1 MGFEIVQ
8 VTPVLRPLLHSDLHF
23 ETRMEAISGTSLNC
37 SLCFLFGSMSF
48 SRDGCYLVYP
58 AMPVL
63 LRLAISQEVILED
76 IQEELIYFIT
86 ALVRNLEVSLPTVNN
101 NVAQYHFRFIIFFVV
116 DVIKFQST
124 ITSQENDA
132 EISARVLNSLKECI
146 KVCHIFTE
154 IFSLPLYAV
163 PPGCGVPYIIYK
175 QY

>member
-23 ETRMEAISGTSLNC
+23 ETRMQAISGTSLNC
-37 SLCFLFGSMSF
+37 SLGFLFGSMSF
-48 SRDGCYLVYP
+48 SRDGCYLVYL

-63 LRLAISQEVILED
+63 LRLTISQEVILEE

-86 ALVRNLEVSLPTVNN
+86 ALVRNLKVSLPVGNN
-101 NVAQYHFRFIIFFVV
+101 NVGQYHFRFIIFFVV

-146 KVCHIFTE
+146 KVCHIFTYKDL
-154 IFSLPLYAV
+154 FSSSLCCATRLQLT
-163 PPGCGVPYIIYK
+163 IYHI
-175 QY
+175 